1 MVMHATADQTV
12 GIEHAG
18 EIFAAA
24 RHPKSFLSLDHA
36 DHLLSRKGDAAY
48 AGNVIAAWAERYL
61 DAPPE
66 ADSATEATEAGTV
79 IVAETGAGQLQ
90 QAITAGPPRPPP
102 DQPEP
107 GRAATRG
114 HVGRAV

>member
-66 ADSATEATEAGTV
+66 ADSATEATEEGTV
-79 IVAETGAGQLQ
+79 IVAATGGGTLPRAIPAGRHSSL
-90 QAITAGPPRPPP
+90 AH
-102 DQPEP
+102 EP
-107 GRAATRG
+107 GNDRASVRES
-114 HVGRAV
+114 RC